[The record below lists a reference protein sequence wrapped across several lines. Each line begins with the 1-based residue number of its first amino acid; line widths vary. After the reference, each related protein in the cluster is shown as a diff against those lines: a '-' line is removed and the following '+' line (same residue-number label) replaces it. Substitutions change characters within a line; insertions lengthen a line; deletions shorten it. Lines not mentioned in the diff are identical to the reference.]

1 MENNNNELIETL
13 NDLVQI
19 NTDRTKGFENA
30 LTQLQSEG
38 VVEEATSAGL
48 KTLFLSYIDQ
58 SRRFKMELA
67 KEVEVLGSDI
77 ETDTSTSGKIHRAWI
92 DLKTTFTGH
101 STHSILEEC
110 EFGEDAILKAYD
122 SALEEEHIPAYI
134 RDMLNDQLAELT
146 EAHDEIKALRDN
158 TETN

>member
-1 MENNNNELIETL
+1 MENNNNELIEIL

-30 LTQLQSEG
+30 LKQLQEEG
-38 VVEEATSAGL
+38 VQEDLTASEL
-48 KTLFLSYIDQ
+48 KNLFLSYIDQ
-58 SRRFKMELA
+58 SRQFKMQLA
-67 KEVEVLGSDI
+67 QEVEVLGSDV
-77 ETDTSTSGKIHRAWI
+77 ETDTSTGGKIHRAWI

-122 SALEEEHIPAYI
+122 SALEEERLPAYI
-134 RDMLNDQLAELT
+134 RDILNDQLSELT
-146 EAHDEIKALRDN
+146 EAHDEIKALRDS
-158 TETN
+158 TV

>member
-1 MENNNNELIETL
+1 MENNNNDLLETL

-30 LTQLQSEG
+30 LKQLQEEG
-38 VVEEATSAGL
+38 VKEELTTSEL
-48 KTLFLSYIDQ
+48 KNLFLSYIDQ
-58 SRRFKMELA
+58 SRQFRMQLA
-67 KEVEVLGSDI
+67 KEIEVLGGNT
-77 ETDTSTSGKIHRAWI
+77 EMDTSAGGKIHRAWI

-122 SALEEEHIPAYI
+122 SALEENIPAYI

-146 EAHDEIKALRDN
+146 EAHDEIKALRDS
-158 TETN
+158 TEAN

>member
-1 MENNNNELIETL
+1 MENNNNNLIETL

-38 VVEEATSAGL
+38 VQEELTSSEL
-48 KTLFLSYIDQ
+48 KSLFLSYIDQ

-67 KEVEVLGSDI
+67 KEVEVLGGDT

-122 SALEEEHIPAYI
+122 SALEENIPAYI
-134 RDMLNDQLAELT
+134 RDMLNDQLTELT
-146 EAHDEIKALRDN
+146 EAHDEIKALRDS
-158 TETN
+158 TEAN

>member
-1 MENNNNELIETL
+1 MENTNNDLIETL

-30 LTQLQSEG
+30 LKQLQEEG
-38 VVEEATSAGL
+38 VQEEATAAGL
-48 KTLFLSYIDQ
+48 KNLFLSYIDQ

-122 SALEEEHIPAYI
+122 YALEENIPAYI

-146 EAHDEIKALRDN
+146 EAHDEIKALRDS
-158 TETN
+158 TEAN

>member
-1 MENNNNELIETL
+1 MENNKEVIEIL

-30 LTQLQSEG
+30 LKQIQEEEVKEE
-38 VVEEATSAGL
+38 VVETDL
-48 KTLFLSYIDQ
+48 RNLFLSFIDQ
-58 SRRFKMELA
+58 SRQYKMQLA
-67 KEVEVLGSDI
+67 KEVQVLGGDI

-101 STHSILEEC
+101 SKHSILEEC

-122 SALEEEHIPAYI
+122 SALEEENLPAYL
-134 RDMLNDQLAELT
+134 RDTLNDQLAELT
-146 EAHDEIKALRDN
+146 EAHDEIKALRDS
-158 TETN
+158 TESN

>member
-1 MENNNNELIETL
+1 MENNSELLEIL

-30 LTQLQSEG
+30 LKQLEEEG
-38 VVEEATSAGL
+38 VQEELTTSEL
-48 KTLFLSYIDQ
+48 KNLFLSYIDQ
-58 SRRFKMELA
+58 SRQFRLQLA
-67 KEVEVLGSDI
+67 KEVEVLGGNI
-77 ETDTSTSGKIHRAWI
+77 ETDTSTGGKIHRAWI

-122 SALEEEHIPAYI
+122 SALEEERLPAYI
-134 RDMLNDQLAELT
+134 RDILNDQLAELT
-146 EAHDEIKALRDN
+146 DAHDEIKALRDSTVN
-158 TETN
+158 H

>member
-1 MENNNNELIETL
+1 MENNNNGLIETL

-38 VVEEATSAGL
+38 VQEEATTADL
-48 KTLFLSYIDQ
+48 KSLFLSYIDQ

-77 ETDTSTSGKIHRAWI
+77 ETDTSTGGKIHRAWI

-122 SALEEEHIPAYI
+122 SALEENLPAYI

-146 EAHDEIKALRDN
+146 EAHDEIKALRDS
-158 TETN
+158 TEAN

>member
-1 MENNNNELIETL
+1 MENELIEIL

-19 NTDRTKGFENA
+19 NNDRTKGFENA
-30 LTQLQSEG
+30 LTQLQEEG
-38 VVEEATSAGL
+38 VQEELTASEL
-48 KTLFLSYIDQ
+48 KNLFLSYIDQ
-58 SRRFKMELA
+58 SRRFKLQLA
-67 KEVEVLGSDI
+67 KEVEVLGSDV

-122 SALEEEHIPAYI
+122 SALEGNIPAYI

-146 EAHDEIKALRDN
+146 EAHDEIKALRDS
-158 TETN
+158 TESN

>member
-1 MENNNNELIETL
+1 MENNNNELIEIL

-30 LTQLQSEG
+30 LKQLQEEEVKEE
-38 VVEEATSAGL
+38 VVEADL
-48 KTLFLSYIDQ
+48 RNLFLSYIDQ
-58 SRRFKMELA
+58 SRQFKMQLA
-67 KEVEVLGSDI
+67 KEVEVLGADI

-101 STHSILEEC
+101 SKHSILEEC

-122 SALEEEHIPAYI
+122 SALEDEHLPAYI
-134 RDMLNDQLAELT
+134 RDILNDQLAELT
-146 EAHDEIKALRDN
+146 EAHDEIKALRDSTVN
-158 TETN
+158 N

>member
-1 MENNNNELIETL
+1 MENNSELIEIL

-30 LTQLQSEG
+30 LKQLQEEEVKEE
-38 VVEEATSAGL
+38 VVEADL
-48 KTLFLSYIDQ
+48 RNLFLSYIDQ
-58 SRRFKMELA
+58 SRQFKMQLA
-67 KEVEVLGSDI
+67 KEVEVLGADI

-101 STHSILEEC
+101 SKHSILEEC

-122 SALEEEHIPAYI
+122 SALEDEHLPAYI
-134 RDMLNDQLAELT
+134 RDILNDQLAELT
-146 EAHDEIKALRDN
+146 EAHDEIKALRDSTVN
-158 TETN
+158 N

>member
-1 MENNNNELIETL
+1 MSTSTVNTETL

-30 LTQLQSEG
+30 LKQLQEEG
-38 VVEEATSAGL
+38 VQEEATSADL
-48 KTLFLSYIDQ
+48 KSLFLSYIDQ

-122 SALEEEHIPAYI
+122 SALEERLPAYI
-134 RDMLNDQLAELT
+134 TDMLNDQLAELT
-146 EAHDEIKALRDN
+146 EAHDEIKALRDS
-158 TETN
+158 TEAN

>member
-1 MENNNNELIETL
+1 MENNSNNLIETL

-30 LTQLQSEG
+30 LKQLEEEG
-38 VVEEATSAGL
+38 VQEELTSSEL

-58 SRRFKMELA
+58 SRQFRLQLA
-67 KEVEVLGSDI
+67 KEVEVLGGDT
-77 ETDTSTSGKIHRAWI
+77 EMDTSTSGKIHRAWI

-122 SALEEEHIPAYI
+122 SALEENIPAYI

-146 EAHDEIKALRDN
+146 EAHDEIKALRDS
-158 TETN
+158 TEAN

>member
-1 MENNNNELIETL
+1 MENNSNNLIETL

-30 LTQLQSEG
+30 LKQLEEEG
-38 VVEEATSAGL
+38 VQEELTSSEL
-48 KTLFLSYIDQ
+48 KNLFLSYIDQ
-58 SRRFKMELA
+58 SRQFRLQLA
-67 KEVEVLGSDI
+67 KEVEVLGGDT
-77 ETDTSTSGKIHRAWI
+77 EMDTSTSGKIHRAWI

-122 SALEEEHIPAYI
+122 SAL
-134 RDMLNDQLAELT
+134 
-146 EAHDEIKALRDN
+146 
-158 TETN
+158 

>member
-1 MENNNNELIETL
+1 MENNNNNLIETL

-38 VVEEATSAGL
+38 VQEEATAAGL

-122 SALEEEHIPAYI
+122 SALEENIPAYI

-146 EAHDEIKALRDN
+146 EAHDEIKALRDS

>member
-1 MENNNNELIETL
+1 MENKNNELIETL

-30 LTQLQSEG
+30 LKQLQEEG
-38 VVEEATSAGL
+38 VQEEATNADL
-48 KTLFLSYIDQ
+48 KNLFLSYIDQ
-58 SRRFKMELA
+58 SRRFKMQLA

-122 SALEEEHIPAYI
+122 SALEENIPAYI

-146 EAHDEIKALRDN
+146 EAHDEIKALRDS
-158 TETN
+158 TEAN

>member
-1 MENNNNELIETL
+1 MENHSELIEIL

-19 NTDRTKGFENA
+19 STDRTKGFENA
-30 LTQLQSEG
+30 LKQLQEEEVKEE
-38 VVEEATSAGL
+38 VVEADL
-48 KTLFLSYIDQ
+48 RNLFLSYIDQ
-58 SRRFKMELA
+58 SRQFKMQLA
-67 KEVEVLGSDI
+67 KEVEVLGSDV

-101 STHSILEEC
+101 SKHSILEEC

-122 SALEEEHIPAYI
+122 SALEEERLPAYI
-134 RDMLNDQLAELT
+134 RDILNDQLSELT
-146 EAHDEIKALRDN
+146 EAHDEIKALRDS

>member
-1 MENNNNELIETL
+1 MENNKEVIEIL

-30 LTQLQSEG
+30 LNQLKENEENDG
-38 VVEEATSAGL
+38 VADTEL
-48 KTLFLSYIDQ
+48 KNLFLSFIDQ
-58 SRRFKMELA
+58 SRQFRMQLA
-67 KEVEVLGSDI
+67 KEVEVLGGDT
-77 ETDTSTSGKIHRAWI
+77 EMDTSTSGKIHRAWI
-92 DLKTTFTGH
+92 DLKTNFTGH

-122 SALEEEHIPAYI
+122 SALEEEHLPAYL
-134 RDMLNDQLAELT
+134 RDVLNDQLAELT
-146 EAHDEIKALRDN
+146 EAHDEIKALRDS

>member
-1 MENNNNELIETL
+1 MENNSNNLIETL

-38 VVEEATSAGL
+38 VQEELTSSEL
-48 KTLFLSYIDQ
+48 KSLFLSYIDQ

-67 KEVEVLGSDI
+67 KEVEVLGGDT

-122 SALEEEHIPAYI
+122 SALEENLPAYI
-134 RDMLNDQLAELT
+134 RDLLNDQLAELT
-146 EAHDEIKALRDN
+146 EAHDEIKALRDS
-158 TETN
+158 TEAN